1 MPNQLEVPRRQ
12 GCLGMWRGGA
22 VCRVPCACVAGGEWA
37 GGLISDHFEGSVTR
51 ASDKQPARKAKIGQ
65 FTLNQL
71 HQQVLVQCGKEGP
84 RPDNGPSP
92 NPPTTSTDGQTSY
105 L

>member
-1 MPNQLEVPRRQ
+1 MPNQLEVCYP
-12 GCLGMWRGGA
+12 GGRDA
-22 VCRVPCACVAGGEWA
+22 WACGEAVPCACVAGGEWA